1 MVRFQLTKK
10 CTAVLLKKIW
20 AVFVMILNWNPGH
33 LVSFRLDRCKDL
45 YLEFLYTNYEG
56 QIIWMLLANAVYELF
71 LVLIRLCSYTK
82 EFNGNYLA
90 FAAISLLFQ
99 VILITLKLCNKKFFK
114 KICNAAFFLDLAI
127 LLLFELLVFEANST
141 ELNLLFS
148 LSFLI
153 NITASLQNST
163 FMMIFFIITL
173 YALNVIGY
181 TMYPPTGIKYEGQ
194 EVRIVARNL
203 AMKHQWCNPTAC
215 II

>member
-20 AVFVMILNWNPGH
+20 AVFVMILSWNPGH
-33 LVSFRLDRCKDL
+33 LVNFRLDYCKDL

-71 LVLIRLCSYTK
+71 LVLIHLCSYTI

-99 VILITLKLCNKKFFK
+99 VILITLKLCNKTFFK

-203 AMKHQWCNPTAC
+203 AIKRRWCNPTAY
-215 II
+215 IV